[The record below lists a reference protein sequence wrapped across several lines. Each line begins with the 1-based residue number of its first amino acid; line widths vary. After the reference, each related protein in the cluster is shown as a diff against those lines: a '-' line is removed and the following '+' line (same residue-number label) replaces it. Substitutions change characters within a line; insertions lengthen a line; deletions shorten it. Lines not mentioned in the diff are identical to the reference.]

1 MDCARS
7 LNPAPFTHTFTEQR
21 RKARDGS
28 LHGRVPARVQPRM
41 MSLDDLR
48 ERLPDRVFL
57 PDGPALETETRV
69 ALLELAHAVRQ
80 TVHAAHLVGRL
91 EEGGDRE
98 DSTPCRNTLTR

>member
-91 EEGGDRE
+91 EEGGDR
-98 DSTPCRNTLTR
+98 DPAGTP